1 MTLVRYEV
9 FRAIVDT
16 GSFSKAALQ
25 LKMTQSA
32 VSHAMKSLENEFN
45 IILLTRGPSGVQL
58 TYDGQTLL
66 QEIQQ
71 ILTQQEQL
79 MQKVSE
85 ITGMKTGIIRI
96 GTFPSVS
103 IHWLP
108 RIIHTFTTKFPN
120 ITIKFF
126 EGNYDQIT
134 SWIAD
139 RTIDFGFVSLPVE
152 QSFDIIPLKK
162 DTIRCIVNDKHPLS
176 SQQYISF
183 LDLTETPFIMP
194 KSNIDKDVRHILQK
208 NKITPN
214 IIYEMEEDHAIIA
227 MVQHNLGI
235 SILPELTL
243 YRLPDN
249 VMIKDLE
256 KSYERY
262 IGLASLSFTNISPAA
277 KLFVEHI
284 KQWLNENY

>member
-1 MTLVRYEV
+1 
-9 FRAIVDT
+9 
-16 GSFSKAALQ
+16 
-25 LKMTQSA
+25 
-32 VSHAMKSLENEFN
+32 
-45 IILLTRGPSGVQL
+45 
-58 TYDGQTLL
+58 
-66 QEIQQ
+66 
-71 ILTQQEQL
+71 
-79 MQKVSE
+79 
-85 ITGMKTGIIRI
+85 
-96 GTFPSVS
+96 
-103 IHWLP
+103 
-108 RIIHTFTTKFPN
+108 N

-249 VMIKDLE
+249 
-256 KSYERY
+256 
-262 IGLASLSFTNISPAA
+262 
-277 KLFVEHI
+277 
-284 KQWLNENY
+284 

>member
-1 MTLVRYEV
+1 M
-9 FRAIVDT
+9 
-16 GSFSKAALQ
+16 
-25 LKMTQSA
+25 
-32 VSHAMKSLENEFN
+32 
-45 IILLTRGPSGVQL
+45 
-58 TYDGQTLL
+58 
-66 QEIQQ
+66 
-71 ILTQQEQL
+71 EQ
-79 MQKVSE
+79 
-85 ITGMKTGIIRI
+85 G
-96 GTFPSVS
+96 
-103 IHWLP
+103 
-108 RIIHTFTTKFPN
+108 
-120 ITIKFF
+120 
-126 EGNYDQIT
+126 
-134 SWIAD
+134 
-139 RTIDFGFVSLPVE
+139 
-152 QSFDIIPLKK
+152 FDIIPLKK